1 MELIFLDLSVSFT
14 YLISSFLKQV
24 SLLALGRLY
33 SLDVFIYFWPLLHLL
48 WIFFLFSSVNVEVS
62 LGSAPVFFI
71 PHLHALL
78 KWSRLPHNFK
88 YYLYVFQ
95 WSCMDVR
102 VGLWRRLSAKELM
115 LLNCGVREEMAQI
128 KSYGVFSISVQFSS
142 VVQSCPTLCNLMN
155 RSTPGLPVHHHLLE
169 FTQTHV
175 HQVRDAIQ
183 PSQPRSSCSPPAP
196 NPSQHQSLFQWVNT
210 SHEVAKVLELQL

>member
-48 WIFFLFSSVNVEVS
+48 WIFFLFSSVNVEGS

-102 VGLWRRLSAKELM
+102 VGLWRKLSAEELM
-115 LLNCGVREEMAQI
+115 RLNCGVGEDSWESLGLQRD
-128 KSYGVFSISVQFSS
+128 
-142 VVQSCPTLCNLMN
+142 PTSPFWR
-155 RSTPGLPVHHHLLE
+155 RSALGFLRKE
-169 FTQTHV
+169 W
-175 HQVRDAIQ
+175 
-183 PSQPRSSCSPPAP
+183 C
-196 NPSQHQSLFQWVNT
+196 
-210 SHEVAKVLELQL
+210 